1 MKTNTSSLI
10 SDREVLGEEA
20 IEKYGSC
27 SLNPCFCSSKNPCHR
42 HTGGPV
48 RVEYVHLT

>member
-20 IEKYGSC
+20 IEKYGQ
-27 SLNPCFCSSKNPCHR
+27 LFAKPLF
-42 HTGGPV
+42 
-48 RVEYVHLT
+48 L